1 LFVCTPSVLPGGQI
15 LSTCILREEDFRVRL
30 LSVSFWC
37 ESLLLRIAPVLAV
50 LFKDNTNSPFWVL
63 RVDLFLFIVTVM
75 FVGKFCSGFAGSIL

>member
-1 LFVCTPSVLPGGQI
+1 LYALHPPGGANFCLPCV
-15 LSTCILREEDFRVRL
+15 LSEEDFRVRL